1 MPYCRH
7 QRSNRQKSKYLHGED
22 MDDTAKKCLRILEL
36 PDNASINEI
45 EAAYQHL
52 KNGVESGSVP
62 WEKLKEIIWAHD
74 YLVNSMNRSAG
85 DGAPSEGG
93 PKESSRTGTQGYRE
107 GVQGSSGGTRSGS
120 RAAGGEPQ
128 QNKLKF
134 RVFGAIL
141 IFLAAGSAVYFS
153 GTLMKIMSS
162 RQKELDTAS
171 IIKQIKPGI
180 VTISIQD
187 STRGSGFVVS
197 KDGYI
202 VTNAHVM
209 GEKEGTVVFADGS
222 RTNVKLIMLDEERD
236 FALLKATTARDYA
249 FIKIGDSTRCSE
261 GDAVI
266 AAGSPLLLESSF
278 TKGIVSSTGRSF
290 PFLQASLIQT
300 DAAIN
305 PGNSGG
311 PLINHSGE
319 VIGINSLKFSGGKIE
334 GIGFAIAINDVK
346 HHIAAKQPMTDDEL
360 TRALD
365 RAEKKVQEVSRWRNE
380 ETMREEKTMKDKI
393 IEDQWE
399 RERRRKE
406 LSDRVEEVRKD
417 LQEKRETAEKR
428 LQDEYE
434 QQRRRLQEN
443 AELRRKALSEC
454 LQGATQNYQWAWNQE
469 CERHNKQ
476 QNCPL
481 PYSAATILEQRLAQ
495 SRNECYRLYPQ

>member
-1 MPYCRH
+1 
-7 QRSNRQKSKYLHGED
+7 
-22 MDDTAKKCLRILEL
+22 MDDTVVKCLRILEL
-36 PDNASINEI
+36 PDNASIDQI
-45 EAAYQHL
+45 EAAYEHL
-52 KNGVESGSVP
+52 KDGMESGSVP
-62 WEKLKEIIWAHD
+62 WERLKEIIWAHD
-74 YLVNSMNRSAG
+74 YLMNHMKQPAG
-85 DGAPSEGG
+85 TEPLIQSEPKG
-93 PKESSRTGTQGYRE
+93 PVRTRTE
-107 GVQGSSGGTRSGS
+107 GHKKDLTAGLRGTRPGNYVM
-120 RAAGGEPQ
+120 GGEPRK
-128 QNKLKF
+128 NTLKPW
-134 RVFGAIL
+134 VFGAIL
-141 IFLAAGSAVYFS
+141 VFFLAGFVAYFS
-153 GTLMKIMSS
+153 GTLMKMMSF
-162 RQKELDTAS
+162 RQKEVDTAS

-209 GEKEGTVVFADGS
+209 QEKAGTAVFADGF
-222 RTNVKLIMLDEERD
+222 RTDVKLIMLDEERD
-236 FALLKATTARDYA
+236 FALLKATTAKDYV
-249 FIKIGDSTRCSE
+249 FLKIGDSSKCSE

-278 TKGIVSSTGRSF
+278 TKGIVSSAKRSF

-311 PLINHSGE
+311 PLIGHSGE

-346 HHIAAKQPMTDDEL
+346 HHIAAKQAMTDSEL
-360 TRALD
+360 TQALD
-365 RAEKKVQEVSRWRNE
+365 RAEKKGQEVSRWRSE
-380 ETMREEKTMKDKI
+380 EAMREEKTIKDKL
-393 IEDQWE
+393 IEEQWE

-406 LSDRVEEVRKD
+406 LLDRVEEANKD
-417 LQEKRETAEKR
+417 LQEKRETAQKR
-428 LQDEYE
+428 LQDEYD

-443 AELRRKALSEC
+443 AEMRRKALSEC
-454 LQGATQNYQWAWNQE
+454 LQSANQNYQWTWNQE
-469 CERHNKQ
+469 CERQNKQ

-481 PYSAATILEQRLAQ
+481 SYNAATILEQRLAQ